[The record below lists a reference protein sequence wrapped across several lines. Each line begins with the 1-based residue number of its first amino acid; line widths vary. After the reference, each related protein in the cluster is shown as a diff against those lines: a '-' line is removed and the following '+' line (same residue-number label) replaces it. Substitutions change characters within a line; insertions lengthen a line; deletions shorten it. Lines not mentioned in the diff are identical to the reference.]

1 MCGIFGVIASDKCG
15 LSNSDLVKSI
25 NELAK
30 MSESRGKDSSGLA
43 VLNKKSNNLDVFK
56 GPIPITDLLKNNTV
70 KDSINNGFSKNSKSN
85 LAFGHSRLVTNGSQL
100 NSHNNQPVIK
110 GDSIAIHNGI
120 IVNGNELWKKYNDI
134 EKEYEIDTEIL
145 LAIINRKIKLNKDS
159 LSKIIS
165 DSVMEAYGTIA
176 TAIYLKEFNKFVL
189 TSNNGSLYTITK
201 ENELIYF
208 ASEFSILEKLA
219 KRIGIQKYIDNY
231 KIEPISPNTGKII
244 DLNDLSI
251 LGFNFS
257 DNHAHDKLIATKNS
271 PTSVNIKDINT
282 DVNQHPV
289 VIDLNYI
296 HLTKEAESEKKILEY
311 PIDKVKNLKRCTK
324 CILPETFPYIY
335 FDELG
340 ICNYCKNYK
349 AQKKNKSLDELF
361 NLVEPFR
368 KKRGEFDV
376 LLPYSGGRD
385 STYVLHY
392 VKNELGLNPITY
404 TYDWGMV
411 TDLARRNIARICGKL
426 GVENIIVAA
435 NIHWKRKNINKN
447 IKAWLKSPHLGMI
460 PLFMAGDK
468 YFFYWAYKVK
478 KQLGIDLEIWGINKL
493 ENTDFKIGFANIKPN
508 FLKKTIY
515 SMSVINQLKLFAFV
529 GKNTLRSPGYLN
541 QSAINSIGSIASRFL
556 TPKKDL
562 YHLFDYIDWDEK
574 TVNDTIIKNYDW
586 EKAVD
591 TDSTWRIGDGTASFY
606 NYVYTLVAGF
616 SENDTFRSNQIRE
629 GMINREEAL
638 DLVYK
643 ENEPRYNSL
652 KWYLEIIGL
661 DFVDTIN
668 KINNMKKL
676 YKKT

>member
-176 TAIYLKEFNKFVL
+176 TAIYFKELNRFVL
-189 TSNNGSLYTITK
+189 TSNNGSLYTIAK
-201 ENELIYF
+201 ENEFICF
-208 ASEFSILEKLA
+208 ASEFSILKSLG
-219 KRIGIQKYIDNY
+219 KSIGIKKYIDKY
-231 KIEPISPNTGKII
+231 KIIPIAPNTGLII
-244 DLNDLSI
+244 NLNNLS
-251 LGFNFS
+251 LMNFHYS
-257 DNHAHDKLIATKNS
+257 DDHSDATLREVNGS
-271 PTSVNIKDINT
+271 PKSVNIKNINPNA
-282 DVNQHPV
+282 NQHSV

-296 HLTKEAESEKKILEY
+296 HLTKEAETEKKLLQY
-311 PIDKVKNLKRCTK
+311 PVEKIKNLTRCTK
-324 CILPETFPYIY
+324 CILPESFPYIF

-349 AQKKNKSLDELF
+349 PQKKNRSIDELL
-361 NLVEPFR
+361 NLVEPYR
-368 KKRGEFDV
+368 KKSGKFDV
-376 LLPYSGGRD
+376 VLPYSGGRD
-385 STYVLHY
+385 STYVLHF

-411 TDLARRNIARICGKL
+411 TDLARRNIARICGQL

-447 IKAWLKSPHLGMI
+447 ITAWLKNPQLGMI

-468 YFFYWAYKVK
+468 YFFYYAYKVK

-493 ENTDFKIGFANIKPN
+493 ENTDFKIGFAGIKPN
-508 FLKKTIY
+508 FNKKTIY
-515 SMSVINQLKLFAFV
+515 SMSILNQLKLFSYV
-529 GKNTLRSPGYLN
+529 GKNMFKSPGYFN
-541 QSAINSIGSIASRFL
+541 QSVFNSLGSIASRYF

-562 YHLFDYIDWDEK
+562 YHLFDYVDWDEK
-574 TVNDTIIKNYDW
+574 NVNDTIIENYQW

-591 TDSTWRIGDGTASFY
+591 TNSTWRIGDGTASFY

-629 GMINREEAL
+629 GLIGREDAL
-638 DLVYK
+638 KLIYE
-643 ENEPRYNSL
+643 ENKPRYNSL

-661 DFVDTIN
+661 DYKETFN
-668 KINNMKKL
+668 KINNISKI
-676 YKKT
+676 Y